1 MTFPPKKPP
10 APLLQ
15 AIVFGSLRIGVPS
28 YTESLIIKKSSGFGV
43 ELYAILLNLSSFL
56 SVSYSL
62 ANGVCLESGAV
73 TNRTYLGDFHVVPY
87 VFQNRT
93 CSPSHPCS
101 FM

>member
-1 MTFPPKKPP
+1 MMDIF
-10 APLLQ
+10 
-15 AIVFGSLRIGVPS
+15 
-28 YTESLIIKKSSGFGV
+28 LIYLAVKQHFEFGV

-62 ANGVCLESGAV
+62 ANGVCLESGAI

-101 FM
+101 LM